1 MAKIMRPQNWDKA
14 DLLVGEG
21 DHRLG
26 PGVSMTTYEAPHLEE
41 IGSLEQMT
49 QGNWQT
55 PGSDWVAH
63 IPLIGPI
70 LDQGFGS

>member
-1 MAKIMRPQNWDKA
+1 
-14 DLLVGEG
+14 
-21 DHRLG
+21 
-26 PGVSMTTYEAPHLEE
+26 MTTYEAPRIEE

-49 QGNWQT
+49 LGNWQT

>member
-1 MAKIMRPQNWDKA
+1 
-14 DLLVGEG
+14 
-21 DHRLG
+21 
-26 PGVSMTTYEAPHLEE
+26 MTMYEAPHLEE